1 MTKEDETSVTRS
13 LSKYVMGKIIP
24 LQNGYFGNGPAASTA
39 RGDLAQLRRFSASD
53 GNAWMTVGDLLF
65 EGWPEDELGP
75 LTKEKKLTERTS
87 NAVRATLSLYAIH
100 QQSKESPM
108 CLVREKGEGDWSAGS
123 FGRACRLIEPDLEV
137 AKGVQRRLARIEA
150 TEDFDGALVNVRA
163 LIQLLKAKS
172 IPLDYG
178 RLAQDLYLIQTSK
191 ESRRKVFRRW
201 ASEYYAPIR
210 TQDNEAN

>member
-1 MTKEDETSVTRS
+1 MS
-13 LSKYVMGKIIP
+13 KIIP

-39 RGDLAQLRRFSASD
+39 RGDLAQLRRLSVSD
-53 GNAWMTVGDLLF
+53 GNSWMAVGDLLF
-65 EGWPEDELGP
+65 EDWPEDELGP
-75 LTKEKKLTERTS
+75 LTKEDGLTERTS
-87 NAVRATLSLYAIH
+87 NVVCAALSLYAIH

-108 CLVREKGEGDWSAGS
+108 CLVKEKDEGDWNAGS
-123 FGRACRLIEPDLEV
+123 FGRACRLIEPDLDNS
-137 AKGVQRRLARIEA
+137 KGVQRRLARVEA
-150 TEDFDGALVNVRA
+150 TEDFDGALVNIRA

-201 ASEYYAPIR
+201 ASEYYAPVR
-210 TQDNEAN
+210 TQDNEAK